1 MPMHGQALEA
11 SHIEDPVDSILLELQ
26 ILQASSR
33 HVHLMSFMKQK
44 KEKLENVV
52 GAADIGES
60 LSETLDYLSKFC
72 IVPVEDLILFR

>member
-1 MPMHGQALEA
+1 
-11 SHIEDPVDSILLELQ
+11 
-26 ILQASSR
+26 
-33 HVHLMSFMKQK
+33 MSFMKQK